1 MSLLPAPLLSSIRIA
16 AASLT
21 ASLCAVGFGAS
32 ASPIEIAARATPPD
46 RGDLAAGY
54 MRFDRLVASLSSD
67 PVVRERASR
76 CFDGLTSDFFAGRY
90 DAALAELARTYGEL
104 RKMNEDGQEEQ
115 QFLFGRRYDIS
126 PRAIV
131 AGEPADIRIESIELS
146 RMQRGDPPRRFV
158 AVAGS
163 AEHAVAYA
171 DEARLALPVL
181 KGAGSVEI
189 FAEFPLSG
197 REPVGRVAV
206 LDAPLEEIAAR
217 YAQRLDA
224 LQSAGVLD
232 PSSLATLRARIGLL
246 TPVADRTR
254 SASLLADLSTLVP
267 AIGDELKA
275 AENGKRPYR
284 RAGDLWRVYRALG
297 TELSTRQFVPEGDG
311 PFPLVIALHGA
322 GGDENMFFEGYGAG
336 VLRKFAAGQGA
347 VVVCPPTIPFGV
359 SPNILEAFIDEV
371 ALDAPIDRGRVVL
384 LGHSLGGVT
393 ASRLSVLKPARIAG
407 AVCIAGFTDLP
418 RTGMPAPRKV
428 YLGALDPLFPVE
440 STTRSIEAARLRG
453 ESIEVEVLEREGHT
467 LVVGPVIPHALEW
480 LLARPARQIEIAQP
494 IASEPRTSPMKTDG
508 PAPAPSDA
516 SPSSGP
522 MK

>member
-1 MSLLPAPLLSSIRIA
+1 MSVLPFSFVALLR
-16 AASLT
+16 T
-21 ASLCAVGFGAS
+21 VAVGAAFACLLGAS
-32 ASPIEIAARATPPD
+32 APVAGARTLSTPPD

-54 MRFDRLVASLSSD
+54 TRFDRLVASLPND
-67 PVVRERASR
+67 PLVRERASR

-104 RKMNEDGQEEQ
+104 RRLNEDGQEEQ
-115 QFLFGRRYDIS
+115 QFLFGRRYEIS

-131 AGEPADIRIESIELS
+131 AGAPAEIRIESVELS

-163 AEHAVAYA
+163 TEHDVAFA
-171 DEARLALPVL
+171 DEVTLTLLAID
-181 KGAGSVEI
+181 GAATIEI

-197 REPVGRVAV
+197 RESVGRVAV
-206 LDAPLEEIAAR
+206 LEAPLEEIASR
-217 YAQRLDA
+217 YAERLAA
-224 LQSAGVLD
+224 LQSSGSLD
-232 PSSLATLRARIGLL
+232 GSSLASLRARIGLL

-254 SASLLADLSTLVP
+254 SASLLADLSSLVP
-267 AIGDELKA
+267 AIGEELKA
-275 AENGKRPYR
+275 AEAGMRPYR
-284 RAGDLWRVYRALG
+284 RDGDLWRIYKALG
-297 TELSTRQFVPEGDG
+297 TELPTRQFIPEGDG

-347 VVVCPPTIPFGV
+347 AVVCPPTIPFGV
-359 SPNILEAFIDEV
+359 SPNLLDAFIDEV

-393 ASRLSVLKPARIAG
+393 ASRLSVLKPERIAG
-407 AVCIAGFTDLP
+407 VVCIAGFSDLP
-418 RTGMPAPRKV
+418 RTGIPAPRKV
-428 YLGALDPLFPVE
+428 YLGALDPLFPLE

-453 ESIEVEVLEREGHT
+453 ESIEVEVLDREGHT

-480 LLARPARQIEIAQP
+480 LLARPARQIEIAHP
-494 IASEPRTSPMKTDG
+494 IASEPSTSPMKTDG
-508 PAPAPSDA
+508 PAPAPKDA